1 MILKMPNFD
10 NLSNIQNSQ
19 KEYDNNNNNNNNINN
34 NNQFAFNFGRE
45 LNNSNP
51 YLSIE

>member
-19 KEYDNNNNNNNNINN
+19 KEYDNNNNNNNN
-34 NNQFAFNFGRE
+34 NQFAFNFGRE
-45 LNNSNP
+45 LNNSNS
-51 YLSIE
+51 YLYIE